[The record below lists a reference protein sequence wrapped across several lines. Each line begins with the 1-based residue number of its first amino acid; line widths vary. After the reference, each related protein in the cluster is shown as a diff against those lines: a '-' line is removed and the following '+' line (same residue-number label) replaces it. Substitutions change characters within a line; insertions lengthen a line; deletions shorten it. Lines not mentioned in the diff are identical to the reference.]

1 MQKRRQ
7 FRLRHRTQRSLGKKE
22 KITTQKIGK
31 YTARYC
37 DILNRNNR
45 KRQKERVSRH
55 QGRKSRRLH
64 KKTRQRPT
72 AASGREA
79 ARHINPEYDLR
90 LIRKKTRRIAR
101 RKNERSHRKKSTDYR
116 KSSQCKN
123 AERGQTKQKQGTT
136 SNKQGKISETIESTK
151 ARPDTVSSQKNRRQ
165 RGAYT
170 PCRRFQQRLLIN
182 VSQNA

>member
-22 KITTQKIGK
+22 KITTQKIEK

-45 KRQKERVSRH
+45 KRQKKERYRAIKAESPAVYTKNTPTSDGSIGQRSGKTH
-55 QGRKSRRLH
+55 KS
-64 KKTRQRPT
+64 
-72 AASGREA
+72 
-79 ARHINPEYDLR
+79 EYDLR
-90 LIRKKTRRIAR
+90 LIRKTRRIAR
-101 RKNERSHRKKSTDYR
+101 RKNGRSHRKKSTDYR

-136 SNKQGKISETIESTK
+136 SNKQGKISETIESKKHGPT
-151 ARPDTVSSQKNRRQ
+151 RSRRKKIAVNEEQ
-165 RGAYT
+165 IRHAVVFNNDY
-170 PCRRFQQRLLIN
+170 L
-182 VSQNA
+182 

>member
-1 MQKRRQ
+1 MKKRRQ

-45 KRQKERVSRH
+45 KRQKKERYRAIKAESPAVYTKNTPTSDGSIGQRSGKTH
-55 QGRKSRRLH
+55 KSGIRLAAY
-64 KKTRQRPT
+64 TQNPT
-72 AASGREA
+72 
-79 ARHINPEYDLR
+79 HC
-90 LIRKKTRRIAR
+90 TQ
-101 RKNERSHRKKSTDYR
+101 KNERSHRKKSTDYR

-151 ARPDTVSSQKNRRQ
+151 SQPDTVSSQKNRRQ
-165 RGAYT
+165 RGANT

>member
-1 MQKRRQ
+1 MKKRRQ

-45 KRQKERVSRH
+45 KRQKKDRYRAIKTESPAVYTKNTPTSDGSIGQRSGKTH
-55 QGRKSRRLH
+55 KS
-64 KKTRQRPT
+64 
-72 AASGREA
+72 G
-79 ARHINPEYDLR
+79 YDLR
-90 LIRKKTRRIAR
+90 LIRKKPDALHAE
-101 RKNERSHRKKSTDYR
+101 KNERSHRKESTDYR

-136 SNKQGKISETIESTK
+136 SNKQGKISETIESKKHSPT
-151 ARPDTVSSQKNRRQ
+151 RSRRKKIAVNEEQ
-165 RGAYT
+165 IRHAVVFNNDY
-170 PCRRFQQRLLIN
+170 L
-182 VSQNA
+182 